1 MTGIVAGIFFI
12 ENLNRVVAKRSLY
25 RCPAR
30 SLRERLL
37 HFSQNRETITDFN
50 KVLDNARVL
59 THRTIEFLGQSNVFK
74 HRVVNNLGHI
84 RRLFGTQFFKLCL
97 DIIGKMFAKI
107 SREVCHHVGELFNEF
122 SLIFHDVLLS

>member
-1 MTGIVAGIFFI
+1 MTGIVARIFFI
-12 ENLNRVVAKRSLY
+12 KNLNRVVAKRSLY

-30 SLRERLL
+30 SLRQSLL

-50 KVLDNARVL
+50 KVLDHARVL
-59 THRTIEFLGQSNVFK
+59 THRTIEFLGQGNIFK
-74 HRVVNNLGHI
+74 HCIVNNLGHI